1 MYLVFSRGAYY
12 CPLIQTLYFF
22 YIYLL
27 RPFEICEN
35 ANLVNAISIQSY
47 EESFRSGALLHYPS
61 KHPVSSQL
69 PENGEKWGKGYK
81 PSSKRKRNCKSYF
94 RIVIVALNSAL
105 YAS

>member
-1 MYLVFSRGAYY
+1 MQFQSSHTKNHLDRVR
-12 CPLIQTLYFF
+12 C
-22 YIYLL
+22 YIILQNI
-27 RPFEICEN
+27 RFPPSFQ
-35 ANLVNAISIQSY
+35 ISV
-47 EESFRSGALLHYPS
+47 
-61 KHPVSSQL
+61 K